1 MLRKEAL
8 KAFLIFKKIQFPEI
22 KVKGKFTIIMRR
34 RPSEDQGCL
43 LVRHLFYSM
52 SQIPFMVEDGG
63 QLLSGSQ
70 ERRSTYDMRTE
81 DGYKELYAELRGY
94 EEKGVDIVMD
104 GYPMSPLQIGQHIW
118 PEKKVLI

>member
-22 KVKGKFTIIMRR
+22 KGKFTIIMRR

-52 SQIPFMVEDGG
+52 SQI
-63 QLLSGSQ
+63 
-70 ERRSTYDMRTE
+70 
-81 DGYKELYAELRGY
+81 YAELRGY

-104 GYPMSPLQIGQHIW
+104 GYPMSPLQIVTAYMAREEGTYMRDYVID
-118 PEKKVLI
+118 PEGRIESLVFTDVNHNRQAEITP